1 MEDVIKSNCF
11 RYWQWMTASQ
21 SRSIISLALMALFV
35 LVSAALDLLGLHA
48 LNIALDL
55 LIMLAV
61 VIALTRK

>member
-1 MEDVIKSNCF
+1 
-11 RYWQWMTASQ
+11 MTASQ